1 MIFRLIFEQLK
12 ETAVG
17 FSKGKG
23 STLAAAIAYRTLFS
37 MAPLLVI
44 AVAVAGWVF
53 GEQAVTGELVAQIEG
68 IVGEETAVLIQNLL
82 SSASQGSSGTIAT
95 IISVAVLFF
104 GASGL
109 FGQIKVALNQIW
121 GVAPPPAESG
131 LQGVV
136 KVIKT
141 RLLAFLLVILIGV
154 LLLVTLAITTA
165 LSALDAYL
173 GDSWSG
179 AGPVLNNLVSVG
191 IMAVLFAI
199 IFKVL
204 PDAAVAWRDVGLGAL
219 VTAVLFG
226 LGEYLISLYLTRTS
240 VGSTYGAAGSL
251 VATLLWIY
259 YSAQIFLFGAEFTQV
274 YANKFG
280 SRVRSDGTKTATT
293 VEIKNGT
300 QINTDLH

>member
-1 MIFRLIFEQLK
+1 MKGSGIVDLLR

-17 FSKGKG
+17 FSKSKG
-23 STLAAAIAYRTLFS
+23 STLAAAIAYRALFS

-53 GEQAVTGELVAQIEG
+53 GQQAVAGELVIQIEDL
-68 IVGEETAVLIQNLL
+68 VGRETAVLIQSLL
-82 SSASQGSSGTIAT
+82 SSTSQSSSGVIAT
-95 IISVAVLFF
+95 LISVGVLFF

-109 FGQIKVALNQIW
+109 FSQIKVALDQIW
-121 GVAPPPAESG
+121 GVAPPPTGGG
-131 LQGVV
+131 LQGIV
-136 KVIKT
+136 KVVKT
-141 RLLAFLLVILIGV
+141 RLLAFFLVMLIG
-154 LLLVTLAITTA
+154 LLLLMILVVTTA

-173 GDSWSG
+173 GGLWPGVDG
-179 AGPVLNNLVSVG
+179 FVPVLNNVVLVGVT
-191 IMAVLFAI
+191 AVLFAI

-204 PDAAVAWRDVGLGAL
+204 PDADVAWQDVSLGAL

-226 LGEYLISLYLTRTS
+226 LGKYLIGVYLTRTS

-259 YSAQIFLFGAEFTQV
+259 YSAQIFLIGAGFTQV

-280 SRVRSDGTKTATT
+280 SRVRSADRETA
-293 VEIKNGT
+293 VQHE
-300 QINTDLH
+300 